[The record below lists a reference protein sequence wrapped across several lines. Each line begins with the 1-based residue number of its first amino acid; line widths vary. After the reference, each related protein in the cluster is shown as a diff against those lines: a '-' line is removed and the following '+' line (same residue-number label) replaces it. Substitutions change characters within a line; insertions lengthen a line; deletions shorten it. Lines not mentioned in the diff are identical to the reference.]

1 MGVFRRVSA
10 RSSPRPQSG
19 RRASRRWHPQNRRKE
34 RATVSTMNFG
44 LDGRVIAITGAA
56 SGIGFATASLLAHN
70 GAKVAV
76 LDINK
81 DAIDA
86 SVEQIRLAGGEAK
99 GFAVDVRNEAAVS
112 KTADEVESS
121 LGPTYGLV
129 ACAGVSGAMP
139 SADLTLAELDRVMPV
154 NTIGVFLTCQA
165 FGREMLARKD
175 GATVAISSISGMGGQ
190 AARLSYVTSKWA
202 VNGIIKTLA
211 VEWGRHNVRQR
222 GRADVCRYARGQ
234 NACPEK
240 LFRRNVRSHANGPW
254 RIAGRNCRSDRFPA
268 VRRCADHHGHRD
280 AGRRRHNGWIPD
292 PKERRRSRLPQ
303 IDRARR
309 LRR

>member
-1 MGVFRRVSA
+1 M
-10 RSSPRPQSG
+10 
-19 RRASRRWHPQNRRKE
+19 
-34 RATVSTMNFG
+34 STMNFG

-139 SADLTLAELDRVMPV
+139 SADLTLAELDRVMSV

-175 GATVAISSISGMGGQ
+175 GAIVAISSISGLGGQ
-190 AARLSYVTSKWA
+190 AARLPYVTSKWA

-211 VEWGRHNVRQR
+211 VEWARHNVRVNAVAPTFVDTPMVRTLVPKNFFNAMCDRTPMGR
-222 GRADVCRYARGQ
+222 GASPD
-234 NACPEK
+234 E
-240 LFRRNVRSHANGPW
+240 
-254 RIAGRNCRSDRFPA
+254 IAGPIAFLLSDAARIITGIVMP
-268 VRRCADHHGHRD
+268 VD
-280 AGRRRHNGWIPD
+280 AGITAGFLIRKNGADLASLKLIEQGVYAD
-292 PKERRRSRLPQ
+292 E
-303 IDRARR
+303 
-309 LRR
+309 